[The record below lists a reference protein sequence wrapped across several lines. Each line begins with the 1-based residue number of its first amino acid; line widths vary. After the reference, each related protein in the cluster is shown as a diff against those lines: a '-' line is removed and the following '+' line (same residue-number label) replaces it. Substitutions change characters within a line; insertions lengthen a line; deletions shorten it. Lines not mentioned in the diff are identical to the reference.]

1 MCPSTIQFIKGLI
14 EILKAIAWPALIFFV
29 FWRLRKPLFDLLSR
43 LSEVERVKVGS
54 VEAVLRQK
62 GIQNETTIP
71 NILNLS
77 LHDEV
82 VATDSISTTTT
93 TTQSPE
99 PSTSSNVNDSIL
111 SIIQN
116 KLTTYLPGT
125 INQVRAWIVNE
136 INIDNLDDINKKAKI
151 LEGYSEVLYLGL
163 VYERIYND
171 IYGTQIKLLDH
182 LTIVQQTPVADLDQF
197 YTEYLNKAK
206 ALEIPPAIRGEYLE
220 YLSKNN
226 LITNDP
232 RYNYSITD
240 FGRDFLGYLISFKK
254 FTDKAL

>member
-1 MCPSTIQFIKGLI
+1 MSQFIIQVIKGLI
-14 EILKAIAWPALIFFV
+14 EILKVIAWPALIFFA

-43 LSEVERVKVGS
+43 LTEVERVKVGS

-62 GIQNETTIP
+62 GIQSEVTIP

-82 VATDSISTTTT
+82 AATDSVSTTTT
-93 TTQSPE
+93 TTLSPV
-99 PSTSSNVNDSIL
+99 PVTSTNVDDSIL
-111 SIIQN
+111 SIIES

-125 INQVRAWIVNE
+125 ISQVSAWIFNE
-136 INIDNLDDINKKAKI
+136 INIDNLKDVNKKAKI

-171 IYGTQIKLLDH
+171 IYGTQIKILNH
-182 LTIVQQTPVADLDQF
+182 LTTVQQTPVADLDQF
-197 YTEYLNKAK
+197 FTEYLNKAK
-206 ALEIPPAIRGEYLE
+206 ALEIPPTVRGEYLE

-240 FGRDFLGYLISFKK
+240 FGRDFLGYLIFFKK
-254 FTDKAL
+254 FIDKAL